1 MANLLPDNGSDS
13 SSKPEASSTFESMKQ
28 NSLKVAGYGYLVG
41 DAALFGAGLARGDH
55 KEAFAGLL
63 WAAGGLAAARYG
75 NPESDKMLEILGAR
89 LGDYLREQG
98 VEIPKEPTTAIL
110 NKQRGVIDRIEEFL
124 YAHPSEV
131 LNATYA
137 IGGAQMIG
145 GAFGKGASNNKWSA
159 VSGALVTAGA
169 LAGLLLPEKKPDP
182 ENPPQGIIGKA
193 VSWMQE
199 KPLRVSGTLYGLNNA
214 ALIMGALKDRK
225 THPGNWS
232 SSLKFLTAGSYIFAN
247 SMLSL
252 SSKGH
257 SDNSNE
263 GHEAMSK
270 LADASAHMIAAQPP
284 QVQEALVQ
292 RVSAYLSAQPEA
304 QMKADDISKLLHDKL
319 KQVSRTVP
327 APTDASWQQRVQSN
341 PPAVTTTPAL

>member
-1 MANLLPDNGSDS
+1 MVTLPPDDNSNAKG
-13 SSKPEASSTFESMKQ
+13 KTESTFESMKN
-28 NSLKVAGYGYLVG
+28 NSLRVAGYGYLVG

-75 NPESDKMLEILGAR
+75 NPDSDKVLEILGGR
-89 LGDYLREQG
+89 LGEYLREQG
-98 VEIPKEPTTAIL
+98 VAIPKDATTAVL
-110 NKQRGVIDRIEEFL
+110 NKERGVIDRIEEFL
-124 YAHPSEV
+124 YAHPSEM

-137 IGGAQMIG
+137 LGGAQMIG
-145 GAFGKGASNNKWSA
+145 SAFGKGASNNKWTA

-169 LAGLLLPEKKPDP
+169 LAGLLIGEKKPDP
-182 ENPPQGIIGKA
+182 ENPPQGLIGKA
-193 VSWMQE
+193 VSWIQE
-199 KPLRVSGTLYGLNNA
+199 KPLRASGALYTLNNG

-225 THPGNWS
+225 THPDNWS
-232 SSLKFLTAGSYIFAN
+232 STLKFMTAGSYIFAN

-257 SDNSNE
+257 ADNSNE

-284 QVQEALVQ
+284 QMQELLVQ
-292 RVSAYLSAQPEA
+292 RVATYLSAQPEA

-319 KQVSRTVP
+319 RQVSKNVTIP
-327 APTDASWQQRVQSN
+327 SSNWQTRVQADTASL
-341 PPAVTTTPAL
+341 TPSPTL